1 MWALRQGLS
10 WLLQQL
16 LPPACPLCRQTFP
29 AAWAAPLCAGCL
41 AGISPLP
48 AAHCTCCALP
58 FTATAGSAHLCGR
71 CLKQPPGFNK
81 VFALGLF
88 SGTLRDAIHQLKFS
102 QRVSLDRPLARLLT
116 EKIPANSAFDLIVP
130 VPLHRLKLQ
139 RRSYNQALLL
149 ARELGRCRDLPVAV
163 RLLNKTVDTPPQQ
176 DLSAAERW
184 QNLKQ
189 VFRVEQQLQG
199 EKILLVDDVLTTG
212 ATVRSC
218 SQALLT
224 AGAAEVQVAVL
235 ARA

>member
-1 MWALRQGLS
+1 MQHLRQSLS

-29 AAWAAPLCAGCL
+29 AGWTAPLCADCL
-41 AGISPLP
+41 SGISPLP

-58 FTATAGSAHLCGR
+58 FAATSGSAHLCGR
-71 CLKQPPGFNK
+71 CLKQSPGFNK

-88 SGTLRDAIHQLKFS
+88 AGTLRDAIHQFKFS
-102 QRVSLDRPLARLLT
+102 QRVSLDRPLAHLLS
-116 EKIPANSAFDLIVP
+116 EKIPSVQVFDLIVP
-130 VPLHRLKLQ
+130 VPLHRRKLQ

-163 RLLNKTVDTPPQQ
+163 RLLIKVVDTPPQQ

-189 VFRVEQQLQG
+189 VFSVEQQLQG
-199 EKILLVDDVLTTG
+199 ERVLLVDDVLTTG
-212 ATVRSC
+212 ATVRAC
-218 SQALLT
+218 SQILLT
-224 AGAAEVQVAVL
+224 AGAGEVQVAVL